1 MHEETPKTMTTAE
14 LDLLNAVSG
23 LVQCAYGLVAQ
34 KHHWQ
39 TDSVEDVRFRLK
51 QIRLLA
57 DDVKKA
63 ADALERMVL

>member
-1 MHEETPKTMTTAE
+1 MHEATPKTMTTAE

-57 DDVKKA
+57 EDVNKA
-63 ADALERMVL
+63 TTKIDEEVL